1 MSIILRYVNTSS
13 TPGGNG
19 TTNATTGID
28 RAYADLSEWEA
39 SEQTNLVSSGNIA
52 EVVCSGGA
60 DVSSVNISG
69 WVTSAT
75 SYILIHATTDKHT
88 GIFDSSKY
96 FFEGDS
102 VATRFNIAQGYVR
115 IEDLQFTRPTP
126 ASSSAARSVIAWTS
140 SIGTQHIRRNI
151 FKFDSNVINGVISA
165 FSFNSSTPDYVVTDN
180 IFDNRLA
187 SGGTN
192 NICITGVGGTADA
205 LIYNNTFINW
215 PLAINSKT
223 NYIVKNNIFQD
234 CAADITGTLNA
245 NNDYNLTD
253 NGSIAGVNSVAS
265 STLTFENK
273 SGFNFAL
280 SPSDSDAIDAGI
292 GPSGDSNVSLT
303 DIIGVPRSG
312 LTTDIGAFMYVSSGG
327 LTASITESGPS
338 FTEQISATLSKA
350 IEASITELGPSF
362 TESISTNL
370 SANITGSIGESGPA
384 FTESISATLSTLTIQ
399 GNITESGPSFTDSIS
414 VDVQASV
421 GLNASIAELG
431 PSFTESVQA
440 SLDKAIEANI
450 SEYGPSFTDSIAI
463 SLTSEIDASIGEYG
477 PSFIEGLSAK
487 IPVKIS
493 VNAKNTIK
501 VKRSANTVKIK
512 RKSNIL
518 RVK

>member
-1 MSIILRYVNTSS
+1 MAFALQFDGVNDYADFAANIVLSGDFDLSVKFNVYAGAGANARVLS
-13 TPGGNG
+13 TQPDGAQWIGRRSTTKHIAFWHGVIEEVTTTFTTDTDYTYRLVRIGPSVQWFING
-19 TTNATTGID
+19 TLESTFTNATTLTIPALGRLGGGSNNLLGYIQSFSVVGAHNYSPDDSD
-28 RAYADLSEWEA
+28 RSP
-39 SEQTNLVSSGNIA
+39 GP
-52 EVVCSGGA
+52 VV
-60 DVSSVNISG
+60 
-69 WVTSAT
+69 
-75 SYILIHATTDKHT
+75 LTDT
-88 GIFDSSKY
+88 
-96 FFEGDS
+96 
-102 VATRFNIAQGYVR
+102 
-115 IEDLQFTRPTP
+115 
-126 ASSSAARSVIAWTS
+126 
-140 SIGTQHIRRNI
+140 
-151 FKFDSNVINGVISA
+151 
-165 FSFNSSTPDYVVTDN
+165 
-180 IFDNRLA
+180 
-187 SGGTN
+187 
-192 NICITGVGGTADA
+192 VGGNDA
-205 LIYNNTFINW
+205 
-215 PLAINSKT
+215 
-223 NYIVKNNIFQD
+223 
-234 CAADITGTLNA
+234 
-245 NNDYNLTD
+245 
-253 NGSIAGVNSVAS
+253 
-265 STLTFENK
+265 
-273 SGFNFAL
+273 
-280 SPSDSDAIDAGI
+280 AGI
-292 GPSGDSNVSLT
+292 NMPT
-303 DIIGVPRSG
+303 DGSAWIDLGG
-312 LTTDIGAFMYVSSGG
+312 SGG

-414 VDVQASV
+414 VDVQASL

>member
-1 MSIILRYVNTSS
+1 MAWALQFDGVNDYASAANWTPTGANYSVEVEFSTTQNSAAWSGLFTVESYNDNQGFGLMIRGGSLALHILDEAGNKNPVTITGTSS
-13 TPGGNG
+13 ASDGGLHIAKVVVSPIETKVYLDG
-19 TTNATTGID
+19 
-28 RAYADLSEWEA
+28 DL
-39 SEQTNLVSSGNIA
+39 
-52 EVVCSGGA
+52 
-60 DVSSVNISG
+60 
-69 WVTSAT
+69 
-75 SYILIHATTDKHT
+75 KHT
-88 GIFDSSKY
+88 DSRVPVLSSHPIVFGARNGNSGSGATDYLDAQIKSWL
-96 FFEGDS
+96 FIDDS
-102 VATRFNIAQGYVR
+102 DALNNRNYDA
-115 IEDLQFTRPTP
+115 
-126 ASSSAARSVIAWTS
+126 ASSSHAAGTPVLTDT
-140 SIGTQHIRRNI
+140 IG
-151 FKFDSNVINGVISA
+151 G
-165 FSFNSSTPDYVVTDN
+165 
-180 IFDNRLA
+180 
-187 SGGTN
+187 N
-192 NICITGVGGTADA
+192 NATGVNMPTDGSAWIDLGG
-205 LIYNNTFINW
+205 
-215 PLAINSKT
+215 
-223 NYIVKNNIFQD
+223 
-234 CAADITGTLNA
+234 
-245 NNDYNLTD
+245 
-253 NGSIAGVNSVAS
+253 
-265 STLTFENK
+265 
-273 SGFNFAL
+273 
-280 SPSDSDAIDAGI
+280 
-292 GPSGDSNVSLT
+292 
-303 DIIGVPRSG
+303 
-312 LTTDIGAFMYVSSGG
+312 SGG

-370 SANITGSIGESGPA
+370 SANIAGSIGESGPA

-477 PSFIEGLSAK
+477 PSFIESLSAK